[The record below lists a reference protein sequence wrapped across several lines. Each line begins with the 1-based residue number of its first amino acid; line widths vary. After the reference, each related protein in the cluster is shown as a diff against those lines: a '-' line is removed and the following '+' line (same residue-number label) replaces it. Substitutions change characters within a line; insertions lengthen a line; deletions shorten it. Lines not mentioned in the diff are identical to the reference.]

1 MTPVLNKENRFW
13 CFLFAAAPFA
23 VLAGLALSEYIRIL
37 AACGGKFIYSLD
49 DPYIHLALAEQIA
62 SGGYGINP
70 GEAASPSSSALWPF
84 LLTPF
89 AGLSWFELVPL
100 LVNLLVAC
108 ATLYVYT
115 QIAALA
121 LVDLPPR
128 LASAFASWSATLLI
142 LASNLVGLAF
152 TGMEHTLQV
161 FLCAAIVWGLG
172 ITFRIGKPPR
182 WLVYA
187 LAVAPWVRYECLA
200 IVFPAALVLLLRG
213 HWKTALAGLGGGLA
227 GLAAFSFFLQSQDLA
242 WLPASVLAKS
252 GLVSPTGDASRL
264 WQMVDDHLRTNLDNP
279 GGARLAYAGLGLAA
293 LAVFYR
299 GNRLL
304 ALFGALAAWLHLAAG
319 QFGWW
324 DRYEVYIVTTIL
336 LVVLLLARPLFA
348 LMYQHLS
355 AATVAILIA
364 ALALPSARQY
374 TENFLRTPMASAN
387 IYEQQYQMHR
397 FTVDYLKAP
406 VAVNDLGWVAFHNP
420 HYVLDLWGLASLE
433 ALRLHNSSGGDP
445 AWMDTLARQHDIRV
459 AMVYDTWFGEV
470 PRSWVRV
477 ARLRLGKPQAS
488 AGGDT
493 VTFYVL
499 DPGQVSAVKRLLV
512 QFRPTLP
519 PGVPLEIDP

>member
-1 MTPVLNKENRFW
+1 
-13 CFLFAAAPFA
+13 
-23 VLAGLALSEYIRIL
+23 VLAGLVLSEYIRIL

-89 AGLSWFELVPL
+89 ARLSWFELVPL
-100 LVNLLVAC
+100 LINLLVAC

-213 HWKTALAGLGGGLA
+213 GGGRGHWKDRPGRAGKAGWLA
-227 GLAAFSFFLQSQDLA
+227 SQRSRFFLQSQDLA
-242 WLPASVLAKS
+242 W
-252 GLVSPTGDASRL
+252 ASR
-264 WQMVDDHLRTNLDNP
+264 VC
-279 GGARLAYAGLGLAA
+279 
-293 LAVFYR
+293 
-299 GNRLL
+299 
-304 ALFGALAAWLHLAAG
+304 AG
-319 QFGWW
+319 Q
-324 DRYEVYIVTTIL
+324 
-336 LVVLLLARPLFA
+336 
-348 LMYQHLS
+348 
-355 AATVAILIA
+355 
-364 ALALPSARQY
+364 
-374 TENFLRTPMASAN
+374 
-387 IYEQQYQMHR
+387 
-397 FTVDYLKAP
+397 
-406 VAVNDLGWVAFHNP
+406 
-420 HYVLDLWGLASLE
+420 
-433 ALRLHNSSGGDP
+433 
-445 AWMDTLARQHDIRV
+445 
-459 AMVYDTWFGEV
+459 
-470 PRSWVRV
+470 VRV
-477 ARLRLGKPQAS
+477 GLTHRR
-488 AGGDT
+488 
-493 VTFYVL
+493 
-499 DPGQVSAVKRLLV
+499 R
-512 QFRPTLP
+512 
-519 PGVPLEIDP
+519 